1 LETPPKAPLSP
12 PSKAFAHRLDNS
24 RTSGLL
30 SPSPVTHTNTATS
43 TEPECHTIP
52 VLAPLHRNSQ
62 DLLSSFSAK
71 LLSLLPAPT
80 LQLVRAFQQLSGCIS
95 TTYYPPDITHPSNAP
110 THRHYPML
118 ESEILHLANHIGSLH
133 LSSSTI
139 DNTCVS
145 NYVRS
150 LQIGVSEAIHNS
162 EDDELFLVEETLLL
176 V

>member
-1 LETPPKAPLSP
+1 
-12 PSKAFAHRLDNS
+12 
-24 RTSGLL
+24 
-30 SPSPVTHTNTATS
+30 
-43 TEPECHTIP
+43 
-52 VLAPLHRNSQ
+52 
-62 DLLSSFSAK
+62 
-71 LLSLLPAPT
+71 
-80 LQLVRAFQQLSGCIS
+80 
-95 TTYYPPDITHPSNAP
+95 
-110 THRHYPML
+110 ML